1 MQCVLVLQADVRMAI
16 KCVLVLQADV
26 PHVPRLLH
34 GRSARPA
41 VRRADGHRSGG
52 QQALSVRVPPLI
64 VARGR

>member
-1 MQCVLVLQADVRMAI
+1 MTI
-16 KCVLVLQADV
+16 KSVLVLQADV

-52 QQALSVRVPPLI
+52 QQAISVRVPPLI